1 MNGLWTDFET
11 KLPSGRTLAFTVPPG
26 REDWCLVFLDGSTW
40 KHAHKAPTAWKME
53 ISPEVLDALDEAR
66 EVALSELGEEAQLVA
81 NNVNA
86 WLDAREGVDHG

>member
-1 MNGLWTDFET
+1 
-11 KLPSGRTLAFTVPPG
+11 
-26 REDWCLVFLDGSTW
+26 
-40 KHAHKAPTAWKME
+40 ME